1 MGPLP
6 LLGLFSGAVNNVRA
20 YDPTRLVAVSRQRL
34 VGMETASEV
43 LAVALAAGRHV
54 VLEGPPG
61 TGKSSLLRV
70 VAEAAGVQ
78 LHFVEGNA
86 ELTPSR
92 LVGHHDPAIV
102 LAKGYLPEAFVP
114 GALVDAVRDGGL
126 LYLEELNRVPE
137 ETLNVL
143 ITALADGELHVP
155 RVGRIAAHPNFRFVS
170 AMNPYDAIGTARIGQ
185 AIYDRLC
192 RIAIGYQDE
201 PHEREIV
208 SARTNIAEAAGAP
221 QPANNAVKAIDEIVE
236 IGVSVVRA
244 TRTHSDLRVGSSV
257 RGAIDLVLLAR
268 GLAEVRGTN
277 LADLLFRRGVIVDA
291 ALAALSGRVRVDE
304 GSDRQPESIIVE
316 IVDKVLHDRLHRP
329 QVVDPE
335 KAMPPA

>member
-1 MGPLP
+1 M
-6 LLGLFSGAVNNVRA
+6 R
-20 YDPTRLVAVSRQRL
+20 
-34 VGMETASEV
+34 TAAEV

-70 VAEAAGVQ
+70 VADAAGVQ

-114 GALVDAVRDGGL
+114 GALVEAVRDGAL

-155 RVGRIAAHPNFRFVS
+155 RVGRIAAHPNFRLVS

-201 PHEREIV
+201 QHEREIV
-208 SARTNIAEAAGAP
+208 STRT
-221 QPANNAVKAIDEIVE
+221 KTAIDADLVE

-244 TRTHSDLRVGSSV
+244 TRSHADVRIGSSV
-257 RGAIDLVLLAR
+257 RGAIDFVLLAD
-268 GLAEVRGTN
+268 GLASVRGHGERT
-277 LADLLFRRGVIVDA
+277 DLVARRQAVVDA
-291 ALAALSGRVRVDE
+291 ALAALSGRIRIDE
-304 GSDRQPESIIVE
+304 ASDRTPEDVIVE
-316 IVDKVLHDRLHRP
+316 IVDRVLHERLHRP
-329 QVVDPE
+329 VTQAPDDAG
-335 KAMPPA
+335 KARPLV